1 MNYFL
6 LLGIL
11 TCFVIGISLTMS
23 IPDNTRKNLANKDD
37 PKYVPYDIQSMT
49 IFSYIFYGIGG
60 VLSITLFI
68 QNR

>member
-1 MNYFL
+1 
-6 LLGIL
+6 
-11 TCFVIGISLTMS
+11 MS